1 MGRGKGVVGWCP
13 DAPESCLGY
22 HLLPRAKEAWAK
34 RSKVL
39 VSKVLMLRVLL
50 TSKWP
55 RPHVPG
61 WS

>member
-1 MGRGKGVVGWCP
+1 MGRGKGVVGWSP